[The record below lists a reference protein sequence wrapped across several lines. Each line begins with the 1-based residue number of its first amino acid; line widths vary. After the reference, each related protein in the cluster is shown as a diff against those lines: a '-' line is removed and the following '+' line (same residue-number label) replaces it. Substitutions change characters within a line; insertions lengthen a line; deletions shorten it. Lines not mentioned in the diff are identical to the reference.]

1 MEQLSDIRADSIA
14 EWIEDPRAKRTI
26 MREFKN
32 FLMTY
37 TDEKG
42 VSVYGQ
48 RVRQLGE
55 GSTPPPPPRL
65 DFTDGAQ

>member
-1 MEQLSDIRADSIA
+1 MPLEQLSDIRADSISA
-14 EWIEDPRAKRTI
+14 WIEDPRAKRTI

-37 TDEKG
+37 TDETG

-55 GSTPPPPPRL
+55 GPFL
-65 DFTDGAQ
+65 DSVDSQRQD